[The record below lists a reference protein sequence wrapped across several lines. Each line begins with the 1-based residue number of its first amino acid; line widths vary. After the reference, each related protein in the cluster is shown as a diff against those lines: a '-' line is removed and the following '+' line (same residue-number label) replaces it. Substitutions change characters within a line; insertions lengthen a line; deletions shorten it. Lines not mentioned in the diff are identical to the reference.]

1 MHCQRPSLEPNP
13 QAHLNSPNQ
22 QLGYCQKLHPVQLRP
37 TNVKATVRGYIQFEF
52 AQPVSRPL
60 SGAISSLNSPTAAH
74 RLCPGKGRAV
84 PPRGNCLQQLERS
97 FISKGTRVWTAPQ
110 PIQQQACWAKHL
122 DSAWATPTDFAKLPI
137 SAHSMPPS
145 CLGLVVSKGARQP
158 TCCHQC
164 SHVTVV
170 TPAPSYI
177 LTLKNSKF
185 LTLRHTP
192 HITAS
197 LLSAAPL
204 FLLSSFFISLTG
216 HSRGN

>member
-1 MHCQRPSLEPNP
+1 MDCQCPSLEPNP

-22 QLGYCQKLHPVQLRP
+22 QLGYCHKPQPVQLRP
-37 TNVKATVRGYIQFEF
+37 TSVKATVRGYIQFEF

-137 SAHSMPPS
+137 SAYSMPPS
-145 CLGLVVSKGARQP
+145 CLGLVVTRVQGNPLAATK
-158 TCCHQC
+158 
-164 SHVTVV
+164 
-170 TPAPSYI
+170 
-177 LTLKNSKF
+177 
-185 LTLRHTP
+185 
-192 HITAS
+192 AS
-197 LLSAAPL
+197 M
-204 FLLSSFFISLTG
+204 
-216 HSRGN
+216 SRL